1 MKVKI
6 LFVSLFLSLLLF
18 GQQENSQSLIFYNFK
33 FRQDSTNLDKKFDEV
48 MVLLIGNKQSLYKSY
63 QKLKRDSLI
72 KNNLNKGIYE
82 INFSNLPKTN
92 VFHQILRDYEKDS
105 IKIYD
110 RIASKDFVFGV
121 EKIKWKLGKE
131 KKTISGFD
139 CQNAFC
145 NVGGRDFE
153 AWFTTSLIPNEGP
166 YRFKGLPGLV
176 LEVYDKKSNFEI
188 TFMGIKNLTYPIEL
202 NNLSIKT
209 NKEKFLK
216 SRKEFYADPI
226 GQSQLYFGRVIPE
239 QNRERIK
246 QNVQK
251 ENIFKEQ

>member
-131 KKTISGFD
+131 KNYF
-139 CQNAFC
+139 
-145 NVGGRDFE
+145 
-153 AWFTTSLIPNEGP
+153 
-166 YRFKGLPGLV
+166 RF
-176 LEVYDKKSNFEI
+176 
-188 TFMGIKNLTYPIEL
+188 
-202 NNLSIKT
+202 
-209 NKEKFLK
+209 
-216 SRKEFYADPI
+216 
-226 GQSQLYFGRVIPE
+226 
-239 QNRERIK
+239 
-246 QNVQK
+246 
-251 ENIFKEQ
+251 

>member
-92 VFHQILRDYEKDS
+92 V
-105 IKIYD
+105 D
-110 RIASKDFVFGV
+110 R
-121 EKIKWKLGKE
+121 
-131 KKTISGFD
+131 
-139 CQNAFC
+139 
-145 NVGGRDFE
+145 
-153 AWFTTSLIPNEGP
+153 
-166 YRFKGLPGLV
+166 
-176 LEVYDKKSNFEI
+176 KS
-188 TFMGIKNLTYPIEL
+188 
-202 NNLSIKT
+202 
-209 NKEKFLK
+209 
-216 SRKEFYADPI
+216 
-226 GQSQLYFGRVIPE
+226 V
-239 QNRERIK
+239 
-246 QNVQK
+246 V
-251 ENIFKEQ
+251 